1 MLEART
7 QSEVKSQKARAR
19 SQNGGGRRDEG
30 RSYMLEA
37 RVQSQVRSQKPKGKR
52 QKPKRRRAEGRRQ
65 KLDARCQ
72 VSEVRRRMVRHGRR
86 RKSETRRK
94 KAECQDGNLWNR
106 WNLWMVL
113 FGPWRSWRPWRL
125 VRRGIECPANLWNR
139 WKEWGPGVRGFWGS
153 SRNLP
158 NHLRNLRDLRIAPL
172 SGSNHLRHRRAS
184 ACIGGSIRSGCGRRG
199 RAVVQYRVQRWR
211 DSLTGCNCG
220 LESRGEL
227 S

>member
-1 MLEART
+1 
-7 QSEVKSQKARAR
+7 
-19 SQNGGGRRDEG
+19 
-30 RSYMLEA
+30 MLEA

-106 WNLWMVL
+106 CSLWTAS
-113 FGPWRSWRPWRL
+113 PDSDETPRL
-125 VRRGIECPANLWNR
+125 ARGDAARR
-139 WKEWGPGVRGFWGS
+139 
-153 SRNLP
+153 
-158 NHLRNLRDLRIAPL
+158 LRDLRTAPL

-199 RAVVQYRVQRWR
+199 RAVVQYRVQGWR